1 MGLQLASDK
10 LLELLEDQQSYP
22 FVYMYGSD
30 GTGGLWKSRNVPAK
44 YSDAWLNELP
54 IKDSNPV
61 AYATVEKYINDVVKY
76 VQDKKVGLFFFSK
89 PCPENR
95 FGTGTGKTTA
105 AITILN
111 HYLLERLRQHLR
123 NEKLITDN
131 PVYFCKSTDLQTAY
145 NAQFRG
151 TPDMQRASSER
162 YYAIKD
168 RAKVVELLVFD
179 DIATKASTE
188 AFTEELYEIID
199 YRAAEELTT
208 IFTSNMTMDAVADMM
223 GDRIASRIEGM
234 TVPVAFTGRDW
245 RKKVL

>member
-1 MGLQLASDK
+1 M
-10 LLELLEDQQSYP
+10 LELLADETSYP
-22 FVYMYGSD
+22 YVFMYGSD
-30 GTGGLWKSRNVPAK
+30 GSGGLWKSRNVPTK
-44 YSDAWLNELP
+44 YSDNY
-54 IKDSNPV
+54 IDSLDIADENQQ
-61 AYATVEKYINDVVKY
+61 AQATVEKYVGNVIQY

-95 FGTGTGKTTA
+95 LGTGTGKTTA

-111 HYLLERLRQHLR
+111 HYLLERVRQHLR
-123 NEKLITDN
+123 GEQSITDN

-151 TPDMQRASSER
+151 NPQMQQQASER
-162 YYAIKD
+162 YYAIKS
-168 RAKVVELLVFD
+168 RIKSVELLVFD

-188 AFTEELYEIID
+188 AFTEELYEIVD
-199 YRAAEELTT
+199 HRSTEELAT
-208 IFTSNMTMDAVADMM
+208 IYTSNMTLEDVAELL

-234 TVPVAFTGRDW
+234 TVPVAFTGKDR

>member
-1 MGLQLASDK
+1 MPDK
-10 LLELLEDQQSYP
+10 LLGLLADETSYP
-22 FVYMYGSD
+22 YVFMYGSD
-30 GTGGLWKSRNVPAK
+30 GKGGLWKSRNVPAK
-44 YSDAWLNELP
+44 YSDSYLETLP
-54 IKDSNPV
+54 ISAENPT
-61 AYATVEKYINDVVKY
+61 AYATVEKYVGNVVQY
-76 VQDKKVGLFFFSK
+76 VQEKKVGLFFFSK

-105 AITILN
+105 AVTILN

-123 NEKLITDN
+123 GEQPISDN
-131 PVYFCKSTDLQTAY
+131 PVYFCKSADLQTAF

-151 TPDMQRASSER
+151 TTDMQKAASER
-162 YYAIKD
+162 YYAIKS
-168 RAKVVELLVFD
+168 RAKAVELLVFD

-188 AFTEELYEIID
+188 SFTEELYEIID
-199 YRAAEELTT
+199 HRASDELAT
-208 IFTSNMTMDAVADMM
+208 IYTSNMTMEAVAELL